1 MGSEDEV
8 GRGTVRRT
16 VGPLGDP
23 ETVGWWETL
32 WRPFWA
38 LPAAILGV
46 TVVAGAAIP
55 RVDEHLLGDVVYLFG
70 GNADSAR
77 SLLSTIASAMI
88 SVTGLVFSIT
98 MVVMQL
104 ASSQFTPRLLGS
116 FLGSRVVQVTLGV
129 FTASFVFALMVL
141 RDVRAGDSPFVPRLS
156 VTLAFALVMAS
167 VGLFLA
173 FIHHI
178 TDSIQVTEVVDRV
191 AVSTVRS
198 LERGSDAE
206 WDDTSAVPPSW
217 SQQPGPS
224 VRVTTGE
231 RHGVVQ
237 RIHYSHLATCAERA
251 GVVIELVTRAG
262 EVRHRGQELARFT
275 GRTPTTTSSTPC
287 GRPSASAGSAPCSRT
302 RSSGCASSSTSRN
315 VPSPP
320 ASTTRRRRSRS
331 STSCTASCGSPR
343 SGRTAPPTS
352 STARV
357 VRVVDRPPTFAGM
370 LDLAVDE
377 IAHYGADTLQVPRRI
392 EALLDDLERMAR
404 TETR

>member
-1 MGSEDEV
+1 
-8 GRGTVRRT
+8 
-16 VGPLGDP
+16 
-23 ETVGWWETL
+23 
-32 WRPFWA
+32 
-38 LPAAILGV
+38 
-46 TVVAGAAIP
+46 
-55 RVDEHLLGDVVYLFG
+55 
-70 GNADSAR
+70 
-77 SLLSTIASAMI
+77 MI

-156 VTLAFALVMAS
+156 VTLAFALVLAS

-237 RIHYSHLATCAERA
+237 RIHYSRLVECAERA
-251 GVVIELVTRAG
+251 GVVV
-262 EVRHRGQELARFT
+262 ELADP
-275 GRTPTTTSSTPC
+275 GR
-287 GRPSASAGSAPCSRT
+287 
-302 RSSGCASSSTSRN
+302 
-315 VPSPP
+315 
-320 ASTTRRRRSRS
+320 
-331 STSCTASCGSPR
+331 
-343 SGRTAPPTS
+343 
-352 STARV
+352 
-357 VRVVDRPPTFAGM
+357 
-370 LDLAVDE
+370 
-377 IAHYGADTLQVPRRI
+377 
-392 EALLDDLERMAR
+392 
-404 TETR
+404 